1 MNKQSFIIFLMLTL
15 FGSFSFSQTIT
26 KTIKFDIPE
35 IISEDDG
42 FSSILY
48 KDSKN
53 FENEGKPN
61 IPHFG
66 VSMLLTQGHEIA
78 NVKIVSQTYYPGVD
92 GRSIKAASRQFPL
105 SNIPDKDDYKVIP
118 NNEIYS
124 SNIAYPVNA
133 IENISTH
140 FLAGHS
146 IGSFSICPISF
157 IPKAKHIDFTKEI
170 VLEITLKSTSR
181 ATNAQ
186 QLLRNS
192 TLIENRIKN
201 IVDNPEKLSDYS
213 YDASKDNSQ
222 MDILLITQNSFVDS
236 FEPYLEFKQSTGF
249 ICGIKCVEEIYSE
262 YTGQDDQEK
271 IRNCIIDYYENYGI
285 SYVILGGDGDNDGL
299 GQKIIP
305 HRGFYGFEGLEDEYD
320 IPADMYYSNLDGN
333 WNTDNDGRWGE
344 VNEAD
349 LYAELGIGRICAD
362 NISKVENHINK
373 LQLYQNAPV
382 IDDIEKA
389 LFLGELLFVWN
400 DSIWGGD
407 YKDEVAYGSSN
418 NGFTTIGL
426 SDNISCNRFYER
438 EKNWEKQEVFDE
450 VSNYGVNLRNHLGG
464 SYLNYNLK
472 MYNSD
477 LTSSNFQN
485 NGTNRGF
492 MVSYSQGSYCGA
504 FDNRGFSGYQGDCF
518 AETITCIETADVAT
532 IGNSRDGWADI
543 SGTNGSSQYFDR
555 QFFDAIF
562 GEDIT
567 AIGIANAD
575 SKEDNVPFLDD
586 YIMRWCFYEL
596 NLFGDPSMDIWTAV
610 PTDIIAQYP
619 ESIPLGTIQV
629 EVQTDVPFARIALF
643 QDEVLKGRTVAIES
657 GEAIIDLFSP
667 IISQSTVSISIIGHN
682 KNRLQDNIEVTS
694 DTPYIVFD
702 SNEINDINCNGNGL
716 LDYGENVFL
725 SLGLFNVGNQAGSG
739 VTATISSENPYIT
752 ITDNTEYYG
761 DFDPQEVS
769 FINNA
774 YAFFVSADVPDG
786 EAILFKVTAE
796 SGETIW
802 ETYFSIIAHAPIL
815 NFVDFEILGN
825 GKIDVGETTEI
836 SISITNAGSA
846 DAYNVI
852 TELISE
858 SPYIT
863 INSEPQS
870 LGTIS
875 PDNLVETVF
884 NITASENTPP
894 GRIFELI
901 VDISDYL
908 GITSSSEFTVL
919 VGQIPVFILDYDG
932 NNTSAPVIRDALF
945 EFGMNCESDTLMPPD
960 LNKYSAVFVC
970 LGMSFVNNHILTS
983 AQGSILAEYLNNG
996 GNIYMEGGD
1005 TWYYDPQTAVHPMFN
1020 IDPEADGN
1028 GDIVKVLGKNG
1039 TFTQGMSFDYI
1050 GDNSYVDHIDAISPA
1065 VLIFKNPNPDY
1076 GMAVAYDAG
1085 DYKTIGASFEFGGLV
1100 DGVSTKLELISKY
1113 IDFFGFW
1120 DFNTQTQNIDLNA
1133 GYQFVSSRIET
1144 ENPDMLIVFQDILNE
1159 NLDFVRNS
1167 NSQSLKKIGPVWVN
1181 GIGDWITTEGYLIK
1195 MSDDETLTLS
1205 GDEVNPLSPINLS
1218 MGYQFVSFLPENP
1231 IDALIAFSGILTN
1244 DLDYIRNSNGETIRK
1259 IGITWVNGIG
1269 NAKPD
1274 EAYLIKMFADDQLIY
1289 TIPTKT
1295 TKSATPAKV
1304 MNHFVFEGGNA
1315 ADPVY
1320 SIYIG
1325 GLNIGNEVA
1334 VFDGEKMVGANVIVS
1349 ENVLENSVPIFST
1362 LSNRKGFEA
1371 NSPISLIVWDSQK
1384 QIEVPATYTF
1394 DNEYSNYYTKNV
1406 FPENDGELSV
1416 INITKESSAMM
1427 ENAAIEVNI
1436 YPNPATEVLNIVS
1449 DNTIKKI
1456 RIMNLIGQTM
1466 FDSEINRNK
1475 TVICTSAY
1483 KTGIYILR
1491 IETSYDLAIQK
1502 IMIK

>member
-1 MNKQSFIIFLMLTL
+1 MLY
-15 FGSFSFSQTIT
+15 GSYSFSQTIT
-26 KTIKFDIPE
+26 KTINFAMPE
-35 IISEDDG
+35 IISVENG

-48 KDSKN
+48 KNARN
-53 FENEGKPN
+53 FGEEGNPK
-61 IPHFG
+61 IPHFSI
-66 VSMLLTQGHEIA
+66 SMLLTQGNEIA
-78 NVKIVSQTYYPGVD
+78 DVKIVSQTYYPGVD
-92 GRSIKAASRQFPL
+92 EISIQAASRQFPL
-105 SNIPDKDDYKVIP
+105 SKVPDKEDYKVIP

-124 SNIAYPVNA
+124 SNLPYPLSP

-140 FLAGHS
+140 FLAGHA
-146 IGSFSICPISF
+146 IGSFTICPVSF
-157 IPKAKHIDFTKEI
+157 IPKSKHIDFTKEI
-170 VLEITLKSTSR
+170 VLEITLNSTSR
-181 ATNAQ
+181 SIDAQ
-186 QLLRNS
+186 QFLRHS
-192 TLIENRIKN
+192 TLIKNRIKN

-222 MDILLITQNSFVDS
+222 MDILLITQNSFVAS

-249 ICGIKCVEEIYSE
+249 ICGIKCVEDIYSE

-271 IRNCIIDYYENYGI
+271 IRNCIIEYYENYGI
-285 SYVILGGDGDNDGL
+285 SYVILGGDSDNDGL
-299 GQKIIP
+299 GQKIVP
-305 HRGFYGFEGLEDEYD
+305 HRGFYGFDGWGDEYD

-362 NISKVENHINK
+362 NILEVENHINK
-373 LQLYQNAPV
+373 LQLYQDAPV
-382 IDDIEKA
+382 VDDIEKA
-389 LFLGELLFVWN
+389 LFLGEFLCVVY

-407 YKDEVAYGSSN
+407 YKDEVADGSSN

-426 SDNISCNRFYER
+426 SDNIFCNRFYER
-438 EKNWEKQEVFDE
+438 EKNWEKQDVFDE
-450 VSNYGVNLRNHLGG
+450 VSNNGANLRNHLGG
-464 SYLNYNLK
+464 SYVNYNLK

-492 MVSYSQGSYCGA
+492 MVSYAQGSYCGA
-504 FDNRGFSGYQGDCF
+504 FDNRGFTAYQDDCF
-518 AETITCIETADVAT
+518 AETITCIATADVAT
-532 IGNSRDGWADI
+532 IANSRDGWLDI
-543 SGTNGSSQYFDR
+543 LGTNGPSQYFDR

-629 EVQTDVPFARIALF
+629 EVQTDVPFARLALF
-643 QDEVLKGRTVAIES
+643 QDEVLIGRAVANES
-657 GEAIIDLFSP
+657 GEGIIDLFSP
-667 IISQSTVSISIIGHN
+667 IISQSPISLSIIGHN

-702 SNEINDINCNGNGL
+702 SNEINDNNCNGNGL
-716 LDYGENVFL
+716 LDYGEDVFL
-725 SLGLFNVGNQAGSG
+725 SLGLFNVGNQGGSG

-774 YAFFVSADVPDG
+774 YACFVSADVPDG
-786 EAILFKVTAE
+786 ESILFKVTAE
-796 SGETIW
+796 SGEAIW

-815 NFVDFEILGN
+815 NFVDFAILGD

-836 SISITNAGSA
+836 SIIINNTGSA
-846 DAYNVI
+846 DAYNVVA
-852 TELISE
+852 ELIAE
-858 SPYIT
+858 SPYMT
-863 INSEPQS
+863 INSEPQF

-884 NITASENTPP
+884 GVTASENTPP

-901 VDISDYL
+901 ADISDYL
-908 GITSSSEFTVL
+908 GITSSGEFTVL
-919 VGQIPVFILDYDG
+919 VGQIPAFILDFDG
-932 NNTSAPVIRDALF
+932 NNNSAPAIRDALL
-945 EFGMNCESDTLMPPD
+945 EFGINCESDTIMPTEI
-960 LNKYSAVFVC
+960 NKYSAVFVC
-970 LGMSFVNNHILTS
+970 LGMSFVNNYILT
-983 AQGSILAEYLNNG
+983 ADEGIILAEYLNNG
-996 GNIYMEGGD
+996 GNLYMEGGD

-1039 TFTQGMSFDYI
+1039 TFTHGMSYDYS
-1050 GDNSYVDHIDAISPA
+1050 GDNSYIDHIDAIAPA
-1065 VLIFKNPNPDY
+1065 VLIFRNPDPDY

-1100 DGVSTKLELISKY
+1100 DGQSTKLELISKY

-1120 DFNTQTQNIDLNA
+1120 DFNTETQNIDLNA
-1133 GYQFVSSRIET
+1133 GYQFISSRIDV
-1144 ENPDMLIVFQDILNE
+1144 ENPDMLIVFQNILNE

-1231 IDALIAFSGILTN
+1231 IDALIAFSGILTD

-1259 IGITWVNGIG
+1259 IGISWVNGIG
-1269 NAKPD
+1269 DAKPD
-1274 EAYLIKMFADDQLIY
+1274 EAYLIKMFADDELIY
-1289 TIPTKT
+1289 TIPAEIS
-1295 TKSATPAKV
+1295 KSAIPEKV
-1304 MNHFVFEGGNA
+1304 INHFVFECGNA

-1320 SIYIG
+1320 SIYVG
-1325 GLNIGNEVA
+1325 GLNIGDEVA
-1334 VFDGEKMVGANVIVS
+1334 VFDGEIMVGASVIVS
-1349 ENVLENSVPIFST
+1349 ENVLENSVPVFST
-1362 LSNRKGFEA
+1362 LSKGKGFEA
-1371 NSPISLIVWDSQK
+1371 NSPISLIVWDIQNQK
-1384 QIEVPATYTF
+1384 EVSATYTF

-1416 INITKESSAMM
+1416 INITKESSAMI
-1427 ENAAIEVNI
+1427 ENAALEVNI

-1449 DNTIKKI
+1449 DNTIRKI
-1456 RIMNLIGQTM
+1456 NIMNLIGQTM
-1466 FDSEINRNK
+1466 FDSEINNNK
-1475 TVICTSAY
+1475 TVICTSEY

-1491 IETSYDLAIQK
+1491 IEISYSLTIQK